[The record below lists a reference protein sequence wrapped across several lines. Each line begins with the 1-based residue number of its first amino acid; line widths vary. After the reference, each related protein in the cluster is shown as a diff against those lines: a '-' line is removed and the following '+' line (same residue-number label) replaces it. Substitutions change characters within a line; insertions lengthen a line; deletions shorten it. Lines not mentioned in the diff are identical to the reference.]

1 MTLHSA
7 ILITRLDYYF
17 EVLSMFPFHFR
28 IKKNDLMKIKFGSER
43 KEHIVPM
50 LLLVKKIGNKII
62 LTLCRCDE
70 TFDANCDGE
79 TTMPFYRAQYDAKTG
94 QSPNMPR

>member
-1 MTLHSA
+1 MTLDTA

-17 EVLSMFPFHFR
+17 EAFSMFPFHFL
-28 IKKNDLMKIKFGSER
+28 IKKNALIIIDFGSER
-43 KEHIVPM
+43 KEHILPM
-50 LLLVKKIGNKII
+50 LLLVKKIRNKIK

>member
-28 IKKNDLMKIKFGSER
+28 IKKNDLVKIKFGSER
-43 KEHIVPM
+43 KEHILPGDIASD
-50 LLLVKKIGNKII
+50 LY
-62 LTLCRCDE
+62 RHQSQDE
-70 TFDANCDGE
+70 IVEFSFFVVLSYESNLQLGC
-79 TTMPFYRAQYDAKTG
+79 F
-94 QSPNMPR
+94 

>member
-1 MTLHSA
+1 MTLDSA

-17 EVLSMFPFHFR
+17 EVLSMFPFHFCV
-28 IKKNDLMKIKFGSER
+28 KKNALVIIDFGSGK
-43 KEHIVPM
+43 KEHILPM
-50 LLLVKKIGNKII
+50 LLPVKKIRNEII